1 MENDR
6 TTNTGEKGTMTEIE
20 LTDGTLIV
28 HVRGAD
34 TFWAFK
40 SQLEIPLIHVVG
52 AEVDPAV
59 EEHWDDMF
67 KGIKFPGTHVPG
79 VIAAGGYYTSGG
91 WVFWN
96 VNDPQ
101 KALTINLNHEHYTK
115 LVIEVRDP
123 AADVARIEE
132 AVRAHKPS

>member
-1 MENDR
+1 
-6 TTNTGEKGTMTEIE
+6 MTEIE
-20 LTDGTLIV
+20 LTENSLIV
-28 HVRGAD
+28 HVRGTD
-34 TFWAFK
+34 TLWSFK

-59 EEHWDDMF
+59 GEHWDDLV
-67 KGIKFPGTHVPG
+67 KERAFPGTHVQG
-79 VIAAGGYYTSGG
+79 VIAAGGYYISGG

-96 VNDPQ
+96 VQYPH
-101 KALTINLNHEHYTK
+101 KALTINLAHEHYTK

-132 AVRAHKPS
+132 AVRAHKSS

>member
-1 MENDR
+1 
-6 TTNTGEKGTMTEIE
+6 MTEIE
-20 LTDGTLIV
+20 LTDDTLIV

-40 SQLEIPLIHVVG
+40 SQLEIPLIHVVD

-59 EEHWDDMF
+59 GEHWDDLV
-67 KGIKFPGTHVPG
+67 KDRTLRGAHVPG
-79 VIAAGGYYTSGG
+79 LIAAGGYYISGG

-96 VNDPQ
+96 VQYPH
-101 KALTINLNHEHYTK
+101 KALTINLAHEHYTK

-132 AVRAHKPS
+132 AIRVHKSS

>member
-1 MENDR
+1 
-6 TTNTGEKGTMTEIE
+6 MTEIE
-20 LTDGTLIV
+20 LTNGTLIV

-34 TFWAFK
+34 KLWSFK

-59 EEHWDDMF
+59 GEHWDDLV
-67 KGIKFPGTHVPG
+67 KDRTLPGTHVPG
-79 VIAAGGYYTSGG
+79 VIAAGGYYISGG

-96 VNDPQ
+96 VQDPN
-101 KALTINLNHEHYTK
+101 KALTINLAHEHYTK

-123 AADVARIEE
+123 VADVARIEE
-132 AVRAHKPS
+132 AIRVHKSS

>member
-1 MENDR
+1 
-6 TTNTGEKGTMTEIE
+6 MTEIE
-20 LTDGTLIV
+20 LIDGTLIV

-34 TFWAFK
+34 KFWAFK

-59 EEHWDDMF
+59 VEHWDELF
-67 KGIKFPGTHVPG
+67 KEIRFPETHVPV

-101 KALTINLNHEHYTK
+101 KALTINLDHEHYTK

-132 AVRAHKPS
+132 AIRAHTSS

>member
-1 MENDR
+1 
-6 TTNTGEKGTMTEIE
+6 MTEIE
-20 LTDGTLIV
+20 LIESTLIV
-28 HVRGAD
+28 HVRGTD
-34 TFWAFK
+34 NFWSFK

-59 EEHWDDMF
+59 GEHWDDLVEDSR
-67 KGIKFPGTHVPG
+67 FPGTHVPG
-79 VIAAGGYYTSGG
+79 VSAAGGYYISGG

-96 VNDPQ
+96 VQDPQ
-101 KALTINLNHEHYTK
+101 KALTINLAHEHYTK

-132 AVRAHKPS
+132 AVRAHKSS